1 MAYIPKAGSLTLFR
15 NDRKEKDSHPDY
27 KGDGMDLEG
36 NLVWVSAWVKEG
48 AKGQFFSISMQKKEQ
63 AASAPAPIQRT
74 APRPAQPAQR
84 PSPDFADLDSDL
96 PF

>member
-1 MAYIPKAGSLTLFR
+1 MAYTPKAGSLTLFR

-63 AASAPAPIQRT
+63 PASAPAPIQRT
-74 APRPAQPAQR
+74 APRQAQTPA
-84 PSPDFADLDSDL
+84 PDFADIDSDL

>member
-1 MAYIPKAGSLTLFR
+1 MAYEPKAGSLTLFR

-36 NLVWVSAWVKEG
+36 NPVWISAWVKEG
-48 AKGQFFSISMQKKEQ
+48 KSGQFFSISMQKKEPKQ
-63 AASAPAPIQRT
+63 SAQAPIQRT
-74 APRPAQPAQR
+74 PIKQHQQVAPELN
-84 PSPDFADLDSDL
+84 DDLDSI

>member
-1 MAYIPKAGSLTLFR
+1 MNMAYEPKAGSLTLFR

-27 KGDGMDLEG
+27 KGDGMDLNG

-48 AKGQFFSISMQKKEQ
+48 ARGQFFSISMQKKEQ
-63 AASAPAPIQRT
+63 KPAAPVARPAPRQAARQ
-74 APRPAQPAQR
+74 APPPNF
-84 PSPDFADLDSDL
+84 DDLDESI